1 MNTFPLHTLD
11 SAPQGARSLLEAVQ
25 AQWGFVP
32 NLHAVLAESPLALAG
47 YEALFDLVRERASL
61 TPVEQQTAFLAASV
75 FHGCAYCT
83 MGHTFLARQAGME
96 EADLEAL
103 RAGREPAGAR
113 LATLAAFTR
122 KLLETRGHA
131 GPGALS
137 DVLAAGFTR
146 AQVLEVVAIIAVKTI
161 SNYTNHITATPHEDF
176 MADPALAWSVAGS
189 NTAPAGGA

>member
-1 MNTFPLHTLD
+1 MTTFTLHTPD
-11 SAPQGARSLLEAVQ
+11 TAPEGARSLLKAVE

-32 NLHAVLAESPLALAG
+32 NLHAMLAESPLALAS
-47 YEALFDLVRERASL
+47 YESLFGLVRERASL
-61 TPVEQQTAFLAASV
+61 TPVEQQAVFLAVSV

-96 EADLEAL
+96 EVDLEAL
-103 RAGREPAGAR
+103 RAGREPGSAR

-122 KLLETRGHA
+122 KLLETRGDA
-131 GPGALS
+131 GPDAVA
-137 DVLAAGFTR
+137 DFLAAGFTR
-146 AQVLEVVAIIAVKTI
+146 AQVLEIVAIIATKTI
-161 SNYTNHITATPHEDF
+161 SNYVNHITATPHEDF